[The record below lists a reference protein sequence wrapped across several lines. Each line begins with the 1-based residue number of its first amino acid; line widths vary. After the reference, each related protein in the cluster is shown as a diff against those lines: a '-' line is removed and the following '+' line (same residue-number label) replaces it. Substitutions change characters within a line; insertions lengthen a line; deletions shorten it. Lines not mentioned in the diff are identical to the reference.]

1 MRTYVSINRQSSAL
15 RSWGMMR
22 VAVRPSLIGSASLDE
37 PSGTCERIN
46 DSSRGAADSYA
57 SRTAVRA
64 FGLRDFDMPNVPFP
78 LSAPPCL
85 KCGEHDEPDSPEPPN
100 KNPVPFLITDPP
112 PP

>member
-64 FGLRDFDMPNVPFP
+64 FGLRDFDIPNGPFP
-78 LSAPPCL
+78 PIAPRCL
-85 KCGEHDEPDSPEPPN
+85 KCGEDEEPDSSRPAK
-100 KNPVPFLITDPP
+100 KNRAALMITD
-112 PP
+112 